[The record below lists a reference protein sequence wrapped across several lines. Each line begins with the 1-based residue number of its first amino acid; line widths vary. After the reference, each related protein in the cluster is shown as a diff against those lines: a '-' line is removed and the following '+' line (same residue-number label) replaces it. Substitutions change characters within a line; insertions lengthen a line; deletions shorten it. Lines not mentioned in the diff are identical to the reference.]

1 MLCTEVLFLPFTVVT
16 VVTFVHSSLFTAFRS
31 MIETHDLTR
40 TFQNHVAVEQLSIAV
55 AAGELFALLGP
66 NGAGKTTTTRMLAC
80 LIAPTSGDA
89 KVVGRDIRT
98 EQDEIRARIG
108 ILTETPGLY
117 EKLTARQNLTIFANL
132 YSVADPAAQTEK
144 YLKLL
149 DLWDERDHAVGGFS
163 KGMKQKMAIARALL
177 HEPDLIFLDE
187 PTSGLD
193 PSASKTVRDFLAD
206 LKSKGRTIFLTTH
219 NLAEAER
226 LADKIGVL
234 KHRLLALDT
243 PANLRK
249 QVFGQR
255 VQIELVNG
263 DDDLAFWAKTLEGVS
278 HAEWHLNT
286 LTVTV
291 EDSKTVTPRLV
302 AALVTAGAQI
312 LSVTQNSASLEEVYL
327 QLVGEEG
334 TA

>member
-1 MLCTEVLFLPFTVVT
+1 
-16 VVTFVHSSLFTAFRS
+16 
-31 MIETHDLTR
+31 MIETENLTR
-40 TFQNHVAVEQLSIAV
+40 TFQNHVAVDRLTFSV

-80 LIAPTSGDA
+80 LIAPTGGSA
-89 KVVGRDIRT
+89 KVVDRDIYT
-98 EQDEIRARIG
+98 QQDEIRARIG

-117 EKLTARQNLTIFANL
+117 EKLTAEQNLTFFAKL
-132 YSVADPAAQTEK
+132 YSVADPAGQVEK

-149 DLWDERDHAVGGFS
+149 ELWDERKKAVGGFS

-177 HEPDLIFLDE
+177 HEPDLLFLDE

-206 LKSKGRTIFLTTH
+206 LKARGRTIFLTTH
-219 NLAEAER
+219 NLDEAER

-234 KHRLLALDT
+234 KHRLIAVDT
-243 PANLRK
+243 PTNLRK
-249 QVFGQR
+249 RLFGQV
-255 VQIELVNG
+255 VQIEVLNG
-263 DDDLAFWAKTLEGVS
+263 DNDLAAWASMLEGVN

-286 LTVTV
+286 LNITV
-291 EDSKTVTPRLV
+291 EDTTTVTPRLV

-312 LSVTQNSASLEEVYL
+312 LSVTQNSASLEDVYL
-327 QLVGEEG
+327 QLVGE
-334 TA
+334 TSA

>member
-1 MLCTEVLFLPFTVVT
+1 
-16 VVTFVHSSLFTAFRS
+16 
-31 MIETHDLTR
+31 MIETEKLTR
-40 TFQNHVAVEQLSIAV
+40 TFQNHLAVDQLTFSV

-80 LIAPTSGDA
+80 LIAPTSGSA
-89 KVVGRDIRT
+89 KVVERDIYT
-98 EQDEIRARIG
+98 QQDEIRARIG

-117 EKLTARQNLTIFANL
+117 EKLTAEQNLTFFAKL
-132 YSVADPAAQTEK
+132 YSIPNPSVQVEK

-149 DLWDERDHAVGGFS
+149 ELWDERNKAVGGFS

-177 HEPDLIFLDE
+177 HEPDLLFLDE

-206 LKSKGRTIFLTTH
+206 LKSRGRTIFLTTH
-219 NLAEAER
+219 NLDEAER

-234 KHRLLALDT
+234 KHRLIAVDT

-249 QVFGQR
+249 RLFGQV

-263 DDDLAFWAKTLEGVS
+263 DPDLAAWATTLSGVN
-278 HAEWHLNT
+278 HAEWHVNT
-286 LTVTV
+286 LNVTV
-291 EDSKTVTPRLV
+291 EDTIVVTPRLV

-312 LSVTQNSASLEEVYL
+312 LSVTQNSGSLEDAYL
-327 QLVGEEG
+327 QLVGE
-334 TA
+334 TNA

>member
-1 MLCTEVLFLPFTVVT
+1 
-16 VVTFVHSSLFTAFRS
+16 
-31 MIETHDLTR
+31 MIETRNLTR
-40 TFQNHVAVEQLSIAV
+40 TFHEHVAVEQLTFSV

-80 LIAPTSGDA
+80 LIAPTTGEA
-89 KVVGRDIRT
+89 TVVGRNIRT
-98 EQDEIRARIG
+98 DQDEIRARIG

-117 EKLTARQNLTIFANL
+117 DKLTARQNLNVFANL
-132 YSVADPAAQTEK
+132 YSVADPSAQIEK

-149 DLWDERDHAVGGFS
+149 ELWDERDKAVGGFS

-206 LKSKGRTIFLTTH
+206 LKAKGRTIFLTTH

-226 LADKIGVL
+226 LADQIGVL
-234 KHRLLALDT
+234 KHRLIAVDT

-249 QVFGQR
+249 RLFGQR
-255 VQIELVNG
+255 VQVELVNG
-263 DDDLAFWAKTLEGVS
+263 DDDLASWAATMEGVS
-278 HAEWHLNT
+278 HAEWHMNT
-286 LTVTV
+286 LTATV
-291 EDSKTVTPRLV
+291 EDSVTVTPRLV
-302 AALVTAGAQI
+302 AALVTAGARI
-312 LSVTQNSASLEEVYL
+312 LSVTQNSASLEDVYL
-327 QLVGEEG
+327 QLVGGEPVS
-334 TA
+334 

>member
-1 MLCTEVLFLPFTVVT
+1 MIDTEN
-16 VVTFVHSSLFTAFRS
+16 
-31 MIETHDLTR
+31 LTR
-40 TFQNHVAVEQLSIAV
+40 TFQNHTAVDHLTFSV

-80 LIAPTSGDA
+80 LIAPSSGNA

-98 EQDEIRARIG
+98 DQDTIRSRIG

-117 EKLTARQNLTIFANL
+117 EKLTAQQNLIFFAKL
-132 YSVADPAAQTEK
+132 YSVPNPAEQVEK

-149 DLWDERDHAVGGFS
+149 ELWDERDKAVGGFS

-177 HEPDLIFLDE
+177 HEPDLLFLDE

-206 LKSKGRTIFLTTH
+206 LKARGRTIFLTTH
-219 NLAEAER
+219 NLDEAER

-234 KHRLLALDT
+234 KHRLLAVDT
-243 PANLRK
+243 PANLRRRL
-249 QVFGQR
+249 FGQV
-255 VQIELVNG
+255 VQVEMVNG
-263 DDDLAFWAKTLEGVS
+263 DDDLAVWANTLTGVS

-291 EDSKTVTPRLV
+291 EDATVVTPRLV
-302 AALVTAGAQI
+302 GALVTAGAQI
-312 LSVTQNSASLEEVYL
+312 LSVTQNSGSLEDVYL
-327 QLVGEEG
+327 QLVGE
-334 TA
+334 TSP

>member
-1 MLCTEVLFLPFTVVT
+1 MLVRYKIP
-16 VVTFVHSSLFTAFRS
+16 S
-31 MIETHDLTR
+31 MIETEKLTR
-40 TFQNHVAVEQLSIAV
+40 TFQNHIAVDQLTFSV

-80 LIAPTSGDA
+80 LIAPTSGNA
-89 KVVGRDIRT
+89 KVVERDIYT
-98 EQDEIRARIG
+98 QQDEIRARIG

-117 EKLTARQNLTIFANL
+117 EKLTAEQNLAFFAKL
-132 YSVADPAAQTEK
+132 YSVPNPSEQVEK

-149 DLWDERDHAVGGFS
+149 ELWDERKKAVGGFS

-177 HEPDLIFLDE
+177 HEPDLLFLDE

-206 LKSKGRTIFLTTH
+206 LKARGRTIFLTTH
-219 NLAEAER
+219 NLDEAER

-234 KHRLLALDT
+234 KHRLIAVDT

-249 QVFGQR
+249 RLFGQV

-263 DDDLAFWAKTLEGVS
+263 DSDLAAWATTMAGVN

-286 LTVTV
+286 LSVTV
-291 EDSKTVTPRLV
+291 EETSMVTPRLV

-312 LSVTQNSASLEEVYL
+312 LSVTQNSGSLEDVYL
-327 QLVGEEG
+327 QLVGET